1 MENNH
6 ADDTPGPTPGPV
18 TGLLASL
25 QRLLGSFTE
34 ILHTRAEILATET
47 EELGLIIGQLVVYVL
62 ASALFFML
70 GLLLLTAFIIKAS
83 PEIYQLYLLAAFGV
97 LYLLVAVVI
106 AQWLKHKLMAWPRLF
121 STTLSE
127 LEKDCNRLGT
137 RS

>member
-1 MENNH
+1 MDNT
-6 ADDTPGPTPGPV
+6 DTVEPKAEPV

-34 ILHTRAEILATET
+34 ILHTRLEILSTEA
-47 EELGLIIGQLVVYVL
+47 EEASWLVGQLIVHAL
-62 ASALFFML
+62 ISALFLVL

-83 PEIYQLYLLAAFGV
+83 PEAYQLYVLAGFGV
-97 LYLLVAVVI
+97 LYLII
-106 AQWLKHKLMAWPRLF
+106 ATVFARLLMHKIRTRSRLF

-127 LEKDCNRLGT
+127 LNKDRLRLGS

>member
-1 MENNH
+1 MENRN
-6 ADDTPGPTPGPV
+6 ADTGEPTPGHV

-34 ILHTRAEILATET
+34 ILHTRAEILAIEA
-47 EELGLIIGQLVVYVL
+47 EELGLIIGQLIVYGVATAIFVV
-62 ASALFFML
+62 M

-83 PEIYQLYLLAAFGV
+83 PEIYQLYVLAAFGV
-97 LYLLVAVVI
+97 LYLLVAIVI
-106 AQWLKHKLMAWPRLF
+106 ALVLKHKLSVGPRLF

-127 LEKDCNRLGT
+127 LGKDRDRLGT